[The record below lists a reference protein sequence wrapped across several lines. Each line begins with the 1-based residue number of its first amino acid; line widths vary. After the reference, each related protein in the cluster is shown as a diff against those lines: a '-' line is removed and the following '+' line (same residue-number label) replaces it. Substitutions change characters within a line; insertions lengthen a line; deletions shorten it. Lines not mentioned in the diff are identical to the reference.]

1 MNSAAISATLYS
13 RPYISYYDSIYKK
26 ANSEIFVQVI
36 NRDLSIA
43 VLRYF
48 VQQRREEIAA
58 GAIRRIR
65 KARPAPLPAAAAAAA
80 QLPPA
85 SEAAAAAAPGQPAE
99 ALAAAATEQPSR
111 GIAEAAEAPSTS
123 GRAATDD
130 GALDPDIRILE
141 GLAASGLRSI
151 RYALEVKISKSHFYP
166 LVICMSPCQNDDMKI
181 PYEQKFL
188 AAD

>member
-1 MNSAAISATLYS
+1 MTSSIKQQNF
-13 RPYISYYDSIYKK
+13 YIL
-26 ANSEIFVQVI
+26 VQVI

-65 KARPAPLPAAAAAAA
+65 KARPAPLPAAAATAA

-85 SEAAAAAAPGQPAE
+85 SKAAAAAAPGQPAE

-111 GIAEAAEAPSTS
+111 GVAEAAEAPSTS

-151 RYALEVKISKSHFYP
+151 RYALEVKISKSQFIFLIIP
-166 LVICMSPCQNDDMKI
+166 KSPFQNDDMKI
-181 PYEQKFL
+181 PYEQTL
-188 AAD
+188 SAAD

>member
-1 MNSAAISATLYS
+1 M
-13 RPYISYYDSIYKK
+13 
-26 ANSEIFVQVI
+26 I

-65 KARPAPLPAAAAAAA
+65 KARPAPLPVAAAAAV
-80 QLPPA
+80 QLPAAPESAAATAPEQPA
-85 SEAAAAAAPGQPAE
+85 TAPAAAAG
-99 ALAAAATEQPSR
+99 EQPSL
-111 GIAEAAEAPSTS
+111 AAVEAAEAPSTS
-123 GRAATDD
+123 GRTSTDY

-151 RYALEVKISKSHFYP
+151 RYALEVRISVFYTFSII
-166 LVICMSPCQNDDMKI
+166 LFSCFMSFTSGFHHQSLGCCQR
-181 PYEQKFL
+181 
-188 AAD
+188 

>member
-13 RPYISYYDSIYKK
+13 RPYISYFDSIYKK

-85 SEAAAAAAPGQPAE
+85 SEAAAAAAHGQPAE
-99 ALAAAATEQPSR
+99 ALAA
-111 GIAEAAEAPSTS
+111 APSTS

-151 RYALEVKISKSHFYP
+151 RYALEVKISKSHF
-166 LVICMSPCQNDDMKI
+166 I
-181 PYEQKFL
+181 PSLFV
-188 AAD
+188 